1 MAAAPKPLPTPPG
14 ALDLL
19 RVPVIGRLMKS
30 RNGRLILQIPFLLAA
45 ALIVYDGFT
54 GSALASQNL
63 ATVVPWVH
71 FRGFAV
77 IVLLLIGNLFCM
89 GCPFTLPR
97 TLARRFIRPGRRF
110 PRILRN
116 KWLAVAGLLL
126 LFFSYE
132 WLNFWASPLLTAWL
146 VVAYFA
152 LSFALE
158 FLFDESPF
166 CKYVCPLGSFN
177 FVYATVSPAKIE
189 ARDPEVCKT
198 CVGKECVNGSFVP
211 LAGIMAPVMPSVS
224 VGTQRAAPSPLP
236 VDTPSAALTP
246 NPSSSG
252 RGGQAAAVPSISIS
266 EIDGRA
272 SLAPTPPS
280 SLPRVLGCPTEL
292 FVPQIKSNLD
302 CTHCLDCARACP
314 YDNVALVV
322 RRPGRVLFTPEAWP
336 KRWDVIALIASITG
350 FAVVNAFG
358 MVPPVYE
365 FIRGVAGALGAV
377 GETVPLWA
385 EGVALLI
392 LFILGGIIVPMGAVA
407 GAAVIGRTLTRT
419 ASKISLR
426 DTAAAFSP
434 ALIPVGLSI
443 WGAHYGFHFLTGAL
457 TIIPVFQ
464 TFLLDHGITLL
475 GSPDWTL
482 GGIQDLNLIALIQIA
497 MMVGGLGVGLLVAER
512 ASVRL
517 YRRDSFVGLMPWAL
531 LLLVTTVLAF
541 AVFSQPM
548 EMRGTVYFD

>member
-97 TLARRFIRPGRRF
+97 TLARRFVRPGRRF

-189 ARDPEVCKT
+189 ARNPEVCKT

-211 LAGIMAPVMPSVS
+211 LSGIMAPVSMSAS
-224 VGTQRAAPSPLP
+224 VGAQRAA
-236 VDTPSAALTP
+236 PSAALTP
-246 NPSSSG
+246 NPSPSG
-252 RGGQAAAVPSISIS
+252 RGESASAMPSVSTS
-266 EIDGRA
+266 TTVVEAIDKIPA
-272 SLAPTPPS
+272 SPS
-280 SLPRVLGCPTEL
+280 SLTPHHSSLPKVLGCPTEL
-292 FVPQIKSNLD
+292 FVPQMKSNLD

-314 YDNVALVV
+314 HDNVALVV

-365 FIRGVAGALGAV
+365 FIRGVASALGAV
-377 GETVPLWA
+377 GDTVPLWA

-392 LFILGGIIVPMGAVA
+392 LFILGGIVIPMGVVA
-407 GAAVIGRTLTRT
+407 GAAAISRTLTRT
-419 ASKISLR
+419 ASKITLR

-434 ALIPVGLSI
+434 ALIPVGLGI

-464 TFLLDHGITLL
+464 TFLLDHGITIL

-531 LLLVTTVLAF
+531 LLLITTVLAF